1 MTRIITLIAM
11 VAASPALAA
20 GKDKAFFSLAN
31 TDFIVLI
38 SFVLF
43 IGVLLYFKVPGI
55 LTGMLDKRAEGIQ
68 AEIDEA
74 RALRE
79 EAQTLLAS
87 FERKQRDVQEQ
98 ADRIVAAAKEHAE
111 EAAEQAKL
119 DLEQSIERR
128 LKAAED
134 QIASAETSAVRQ
146 VRDEAVRIAIGTASD
161 VIARDMKAD
170 RADALVDEA
179 ISTVAAKLH

>member
-1 MTRIITLIAM
+1 MTRIITLIAL
-11 VAASPALAA
+11 VAASPAFAA
-20 GKDKAFFSLAN
+20 KGPFFSLAN
-31 TDFIVLI
+31 TDFIVVI
-38 SFVLF
+38 SFILFVGVLF
-43 IGVLLYFKVPGI
+43 YFKVPSM
-55 LTGMLDKRAEGIQ
+55 LTGLLDKRAEGIQ
-68 AEIDEA
+68 SEIDEA

-98 ADRIVAAAKEHAE
+98 ADRIVVAAKESAT
-111 EAAEQAKL
+111 EAAAQAKL
-119 DLEQSIERR
+119 DLEKSIERR
-128 LKAAED
+128 LRAAED
-134 QIASAETSAVRQ
+134 QLASAEASAVRQ
-146 VRDEAVRIAIGTASD
+146 VRDEAVRIAIGTASE

>member
-1 MTRIITLIAM
+1 MTRIITLIAL
-11 VAASPALAA
+11 VAATPAFAA
-20 GKDKAFFSLAN
+20 KAPFFSLVN
-31 TDFIVLI
+31 TDFVVTI
-38 SFVLF
+38 SFLIF
-43 IGVLLYFKVPGI
+43 IGVLVYFKVPGI
-55 LTGMLDKRAEGIQ
+55 LAGLLDKRAEGIQ

-74 RALRE
+74 RGLRE

-87 FERKQRDVQEQ
+87 FERKQRDVQVQ
-98 ADRIVAAAKEHAE
+98 ADRIVAAAKESAS
-111 EAAEQAKL
+111 EAADQAKL
-119 DLEQSIERR
+119 DLEESIERR

-146 VRDEAVRIAIGTASD
+146 VRDEAVRIAIGAASE
-161 VIARDMKAD
+161 VIARDMKSD

>member
-1 MTRIITLIAM
+1 MTRIITLIAL
-11 VAASPALAA
+11 VAATPAFAA
-20 GKDKAFFSLAN
+20 KGPFFALGN

-38 SFVLF
+38 SFFIFVGVLF
-43 IGVLLYFKVPGI
+43 YFKVPSMLLG
-55 LTGMLDKRAEGIQ
+55 LLDKRAEGIQ
-68 AEIDEA
+68 SEIDEA

-98 ADRIVAAAKEHAE
+98 ADRIVVAAKDSAS
-111 EAAEQAKL
+111 EAAEQAKV
-119 DLEQSIERR
+119 DLEKSIERR

-134 QIASAETSAVRQ
+134 QIASAEASAVRQ
-146 VRDEAVRIAIGTASD
+146 VRDEAVRIAIGTASE
-161 VIARDMKAD
+161 VIARDMKSD

-179 ISTVAAKLH
+179 IKTVQAKLH